1 LPAFDPQA
9 APADAG
15 PSFGPYSATTF
26 STIRQRW
33 NMNAVRI
40 PLSAA
45 SFLGDDAAFHKLGGI
60 MRNANRLELLVILAA
75 REPPEFWARCAAY
88 FKTWPNVMF
97 DVSGEQPREL
107 VKAIRD
113 TGANQPILVG
123 GIDRLTAD
131 SLLDAP
137 NIIYEVNPKYST
149 TRTDRDRYEHF
160 GFLASQVPVLV
171 NEGDLHLDQKA
182 EPCASLPSDPSEV
195 ERLVKANLLYFDA
208 LGISWTASVF
218 EPGELITD
226 YRKQDATSLE
236 NGWTCGTPAALRPG
250 LGTVV
255 QLHLWGAEFRGLYA
269 VNGAGGFRLPRG
281 GVAILYGPIFADRD
295 RQASGKRPPEALGK
309 VSVEVTDALGV
320 SRPAGLLY
328 ASAGWGQ
335 ANFIVPDGSAP
346 GPARVTVVR
355 ADGSSTA
362 ANTTIVDSAPSL
374 WTALRNGRGPV
385 IGFAVQHGADGKPS
399 EVPTFRCDE
408 AGCRTM
414 PVVIAS
420 DRPTS
425 VRLMGTGFRNA
436 GSGADVRVEL
446 AGIPI
451 PVTGLG
457 PAPDPGVDQV
467 TIQIPSS
474 LRSLGEADLLCSV
487 GGRLSN
493 VVRISVGSPPLPSEP
508 PASGIPAAP

>member
-1 LPAFDPQA
+1 
-9 APADAG
+9 
-15 PSFGPYSATTF
+15 
-26 STIRQRW
+26 
-33 NMNAVRI
+33 
-40 PLSAA
+40 
-45 SFLGDDAAFHKLGGI
+45 

-255 QLHLWGAEFRGLYA
+255 QLHLWPSFAACTQSMEREAFDCRAAEWRYYMALFS
-269 VNGAGGFRLPRG
+269 PT
-281 GVAILYGPIFADRD
+281 AIDR
-295 RQASGKRPPEALGK
+295 RP
-309 VSVEVTDALGV
+309 
-320 SRPAGLLY
+320 
-328 ASAGWGQ
+328 
-335 ANFIVPDGSAP
+335 
-346 GPARVTVVR
+346 
-355 ADGSSTA
+355 
-362 ANTTIVDSAPSL
+362 
-374 WTALRNGRGPV
+374 
-385 IGFAVQHGADGKPS
+385 
-399 EVPTFRCDE
+399 
-408 AGCRTM
+408 
-414 PVVIAS
+414 AS
-420 DRPTS
+420 DRRKLSAKSRSRSRMHWASAVQPACCMHPRAGGKPTS
-425 VRLMGTGFRNA
+425 LCPTA
-436 GSGADVRVEL
+436 
-446 AGIPI
+446 PH
-451 PVTGLG
+451 
-457 PAPDPGVDQV
+457 PARRA
-467 TIQIPSS
+467 
-474 LRSLGEADLLCSV
+474 LRWFARTVPALPRIL
-487 GGRLSN
+487 RLSMP
-493 VVRISVGSPPLPSEP
+493 R
-508 PASGIPAAP
+508 PACGPRCAMGAVP